1 MPIATMRFAPV
12 TRNLTK
18 LLDIKSLRLLDTFAQ
33 YNPSPLSI
41 QQFVDFGRNATEA
54 ESFNFLRKEIPIRLS
69 NIMKEI
75 NLLPST
81 LLQMPSV
88 MLLQEWYAQ
97 SFIELCQ
104 YESRPPDPVTMS
116 EFCQTLLNI
125 QKRHSNVVE
134 TMARGV
140 LELKDSHAFEPST
153 NTSIQYFLDRFYM
166 SRISLRMLINQHTLL
181 FEPDAETSLKQV
193 GIIDTECNVS
203 KVIKTAFDSASF
215 LCEEYYNM
223 APDIS
228 LKVHNYIS
236 SGTPVEIVYPPSHL
250 QHILFELF
258 KNSMRAII
266 ESKKSIDLPDI
277 DVLVAQGK
285 HDVTIKISDQ
295 GGGIPRHKTDRL
307 FHYLFSTAPRP
318 SMTPTKTPLA
328 GYGYGLPLSR
338 LYARYFHGDLILNSY
353 DGYGTDAVI
362 YLKTATSEA
371 NELLPIFNKT
381 STRQYKSAIPAADW
395 TDPASVM
402 NRSYHPQYNVKVISS
417 TSSS

>member
-1 MPIATMRFAPV
+1 MPVAMRFAPV

-18 LLDIKSLRLLDTFAQ
+18 LLDIRSLRLLDTFSQ

-97 SFIELCQ
+97 SFVELCQ
-104 YESRPPDPVTMS
+104 FESRPPDPVTMA
-116 EFCQTLLNI
+116 EFCQTLINI

-140 LELKDSHAFEPST
+140 LELKDSHAFEPAT
-153 NTSIQYFLDRFYM
+153 NTHIQYFLDRFYM

-181 FEPDAETSLKQV
+181 FEPDAESSQKQI
-193 GIIDTECNVS
+193 GIIDTQCNVS
-203 KVIKTAFDSASF
+203 NVIKSAFDSASF

-223 APDIS
+223 APD
-228 LKVHNYIS
+228 LGLQVHNFQAPNA
-236 SGTPVEIVYPPSHL
+236 PVEIVYPPSHL

-285 HDVTIKISDQ
+285 DDVTIKISDQ

-338 LYARYFHGDLILNSY
+338 LYARYFHGDLILNSL
-353 DGYGTDAVI
+353 DGYGTDAVV
-362 YLKTATSEA
+362 YLKSSTADA

-402 NRSYHPQYNVKVISS
+402 NRSYHPEYNVKVISS
-417 TSSS
+417 SSS